1 MSQRRRTAASV
12 HRRIQESLMNDAH
25 HAFTVTL
32 PELRKYKTAG
42 NIPGPLFLLFWIL
55 LGFTEFGT
63 TGIPHWLG
71 FTVTGIVLA
80 LLTGFSI
87 YGSRKRKQLAPVIN
101 RRFAEEFTAHTGY
114 EYPQEV
120 DILSV
125 KRTIAVRNLDGSV
138 FLWGIRRAKDAV
150 NVFPVT

>member
-1 MSQRRRTAASV
+1 M
-12 HRRIQESLMNDAH
+12 HRQIQESLMDDAH

-32 PELRKYKTAG
+32 PELRKFKTAG
-42 NIPGPLFLLFWIL
+42 NISGPFFLLFWIL
-55 LGFTEFGT
+55 LVLTEFGT
-63 TGIPHWLG
+63 TGIPSWLG

-80 LLTGFSI
+80 LSTGFSI

-101 RRFAEEFTAHTGY
+101 RRFAEEFTARTGY
-114 EYPQEV
+114 EYPQDV

-125 KRTIAVRNLDGSV
+125 KRTIAVRSLDGSV

-150 NVFPVT
+150 NVFPTT